1 MLRLIRWRCPG
12 PLFLLGRIASSDSRV
27 VVCANFDMLVCY
39 LVPMS
44 SWWWKSLRI
53 PGQEQS
59 DSEFS

>member
-1 MLRLIRWRCPG
+1 MSSQSGGGVWPA
-12 PLFLLGRIASSDSRV
+12 FARIASSDSRV

-53 PGQEQS
+53 PGRNEERQ
-59 DSEFS
+59 